1 MPRLPD
7 RNVTHYFL
15 RFLFGRGDP
24 GWWRRGLPKTVRRNK
39 DVIPSL
45 TFRGR
50 PHLSSSCPSLR
61 TAGLLLS

>member
-1 MPRLPD
+1 M
-7 RNVTHYFL
+7 THYFL

-24 GWWRRGLPKTVRRNK
+24 GWWRRGVPKTERRDK
-39 DVIPSL
+39 GVIPSL

-50 PHLSSSCPSLR
+50 PHLSSPRPALR